1 MPNLLRLRCR
11 SFFNNLWWPLIL
23 GVIKAISTC
32 IQSHEKFSECALPE
46 KRACV
51 AWIPGDVN
59 TLLAGLRVHI
69 HRFLTPRVHIRAH
82 TAERAARLCSIV
94 IVLPSNKAYWPISR
108 RCSNLSI
115 PAQHNAM
122 FHMCSVCV
130 SLIK

>member
-1 MPNLLRLRCR
+1 MPLFADP
-11 SFFNNLWWPLIL
+11 FFNNLVATNF
-23 GVIKAISTC
+23 GR
-32 IQSHEKFSECALPE
+32 IQSRPLAHAHILSEKFSECALAE
-46 KRACV
+46 WRACV

-69 HRFLTPRVHIRAH
+69 HRFLTPEYIYEH
-82 TAERAARLCSIV
+82 TPRRESSIV
-94 IVLPSNKAYWPISR
+94 IVSPSNKAYWPISR

-122 FHMCSVCV
+122 FHMCPVCV